1 MLLLLCVRAR
11 RRMRSAWLAYE
22 EKTMPLLKEEK
33 PGLKMSQYKDLLW
46 KMWQKAPENVSE
58 LGHGRQLG
66 ATRLG
71 NSMALRQH
79 GDLLQVGL
87 CCTPSLKEGCMCC
100 SVVAQRMLQV
110 HSMLPVSVQ
119 SGLIADAA
127 SGAQFVPRSR

>member
-58 LGHGRQLG
+58 LGRGS
-66 ATRLG
+66 TRSWSSGLPRC
-71 NSMALRQH
+71 NSMDVLT
-79 GDLLQVGL
+79 LGL
-87 CCTPSLKEGCMCC
+87 CCSITEKGRQWCC
-100 SVVAQRMLQV
+100 TADVASTQHV
-110 HSMLPVSVQ
+110 ACSVQ
-119 SGLIADAA
+119 SGLIADAV
-127 SGAQFVPRSR
+127 SGAQSVPRSR